1 MKTFSEAVEATM
13 MRRKVAGSPGDDQV
27 VDEIRASM
35 EPYESLHAEIQNSP
49 EAAAFATG
57 LLDTSPDELDGD
69 DLFILLLVAFSH
81 GVMVGIEMEKAPLL
95 VGREPSDVPPD
106 STEANPE
113 KYKCRRC
120 GALSSNWICPD
131 AFCGAIA
138 DPI

>member
-1 MKTFSEAVEATM
+1 MVRALPEVPAFLVHVQKLAFFLGVVAVL
-13 MRRKVAGSPGDDQV
+13 
-27 VDEIRASM
+27 
-35 EPYESLHAEIQNSP
+35 ESLD
-49 EAAAFATG
+49 AA
-57 LLDTSPDELDGD
+57 LRE
-69 DLFILLLVAFSH
+69 
-81 GVMVGIEMEKAPLL
+81 EEPLL
-95 VGREPSDVPPD
+95 VGRDPSDVPPD